1 MPEIL
6 ALIPAILPAALGTA
20 TSIYSMANA
29 PSAPKL
35 TAVAPTP
42 QTTAQNEAQRAAV
55 SSTLPTLQALTGG
68 SLSPEYA
75 SQYGATQSGLG
86 NTPQAAGN
94 IQAAINAFFGLT
106 APGTTGLTPS
116 ATTTGGGSTSTIDM
130 LNRATGSRGPTTGGG
145 GSLVDSMLSSDEFK
159 GLAA

>member
-1 MPEIL
+1 MPQVV
-6 ALIPAILPAALGTA
+6 ALLPLVLGAVTA
-20 TSIYSMANA
+20 GESIYGMVNR
-29 PSAPKL
+29 PSAPRI
-35 TAVAPTP
+35 TAPTPTP

-55 SSTLPTLQALTGG
+55 SSSLPTLQALTGG

-75 SQYGATQSGLG
+75 SQYGATQTGLG
-86 NTPQAAGN
+86 NNPAAAGN

-116 ATTTGGGSTSTIDM
+116 ATTTGGGSTSTIDL
-130 LNRATGSRGPTTGGG
+130 LNRATPSRGLTTGGGG
-145 GSLVDSMLSSDEFK
+145 GSLVDSLLSGDEFR